1 MNAFSVLVLEFIVS
15 RAHLRTKSNSNSRLQ
30 PVSASVPLRWSDER
44 SPSFFSS
51 RHSRTPSSP
60 SSSSSSSSHA
70 VNMKQITKP
79 IRIPS
84 ENHFITAGKAR
95 SASRQPPS
103 LDKLPEQYL
112 IGQWPRE
119 PYQPQP
125 SCMSDKA
132 TQTPGFWT
140 EDGGEVNVHKRSASW
155 GSADHLIEIA
165 KLRQQLQRSLQGS
178 RSIKEKEEVTPL
190 NQVQPKRLSAS
201 SSNMVHS
208 RPLICRMP
216 SNSDCINQELESVFI
231 CEDWGREEEKA
242 LEVRDGGRAPVPPLH
257 HGDLHAHSAEMQISC
272 SPCYCCSPTPDSEK
286 DYRNGSPLPQFSS
299 SPKPNNSYTFKRE
312 PPEGCE
318 KVKVFE
324 DLITCRTQGFPIFSC
339 PDRNKVNFTPS
350 GSAFCPVKLLCSSLF
365 PSDVAARPSPL
376 DNQTSGQTSGP
387 FTEATAQNGFPL
399 PSECCSI
406 RKCLLLS

>member
-15 RAHLRTKSNSNSRLQ
+15 RAHLRTKSNSNSRPQ

-51 RHSRTPSSP
+51 RHSRTPSS
-60 SSSSSSSSHA
+60 SSSSSTSSHA

-216 SNSDCINQELESVFI
+216 SYSDCINQELESVFI

-365 PSDVAARPSPL
+365 PSDAAARPSPL

>member
-1 MNAFSVLVLEFIVS
+1 MS
-15 RAHLRTKSNSNSRLQ
+15 RAHLRTKCNIKSRLQ

-44 SPSFFSS
+44 SPSFFQDTAEVL
-51 RHSRTPSSP
+51 HHPP
-60 SSSSSSSSHA
+60 HPHPHPH
-70 VNMKQITKP
+70 NMKQITKP

-95 SASRQPPS
+95 SASRQPLS

-178 RSIKEKEEVTPL
+178 CNIKEKEEVTQL

-201 SSNMVHS
+201 STNMIHS

-257 HGDLHAHSAEMQISC
+257 HTHSTETQMSC
-272 SPCYCCSPTPDSEK
+272 SPCFCCSPPADTDK

-299 SPKPNNSYTFKRE
+299 SPKPNNSYMFKRE

-339 PDRNKVNFTPS
+339 PDRNKVNFNPS

-365 PSDVAARPSPL
+365 PSDAAARPSPL
-376 DNQTSGQTSGP
+376 DNHTSDQMSGP
-387 FTEATAQNGFPL
+387 FTEATVQNSFPL
-399 PSECCSI
+399 RPVASERCSI

>member
-1 MNAFSVLVLEFIVS
+1 
-15 RAHLRTKSNSNSRLQ
+15 
-30 PVSASVPLRWSDER
+30 
-44 SPSFFSS
+44 
-51 RHSRTPSSP
+51 
-60 SSSSSSSSHA
+60 
-70 VNMKQITKP
+70 MKQTTKP
-79 IRIPS
+79 TRIPS
-84 ENHFITAGKAR
+84 ENHFITAGRAR

-119 PYQPQP
+119 PYQPQA
-125 SCMSDKA
+125 SCMSDQA

-140 EDGGEVNVHKRSASW
+140 EDEGEVNVHKRSASW

-178 RSIKEKEEVTPL
+178 RSIKEKEEVMHL
-190 NQVQPKRLSAS
+190 NPAQPKRLSAS
-201 SSNMVHS
+201 SSDMVRS
-208 RPLICRMP
+208 RPVICRMP
-216 SNSDCINQELESVFI
+216 SYSDCVNQELENVFI

-257 HGDLHAHSAEMQISC
+257 DHTHISC
-272 SPCYCCSPTPDSEK
+272 SPCYCCSPAAHAEK
-286 DYRNGSPLPQFSS
+286 DYRCGSPLPQFSS

-324 DLITCRTQGFPIFSC
+324 DLITCRTPGFPIFSC

-365 PSDVAARPSPL
+365 PSDAAARPS
-376 DNQTSGQTSGP
+376 SGQTSGSFAELRP
-387 FTEATAQNGFPL
+387 VS
-399 PSECCSI
+399 SEHCSI

>member
-1 MNAFSVLVLEFIVS
+1 MNTFSVLVLEFIIVS
-15 RAHLRTKSNSNSRLQ
+15 RAQIRTKCNNNSRFK
-30 PVSASVPLRWSDER
+30 PVSNSVPLRWSDQTR
-44 SPSFFSS
+44 SASFSSS
-51 RHSRTPSSP
+51 RHSRSP
-60 SSSSSSSSHA
+60 SSSLSSHA
-70 VNMKQITKP
+70 ANMKQITKP
-79 IRIPS
+79 TRIPS
-84 ENHFITAGKAR
+84 ENHFITAGRAR

-112 IGQWPRE
+112 TGQWPRE
-119 PYQPQP
+119 PYQPQA

-132 TQTPGFWT
+132 TQTPGSWT
-140 EDGGEVNVHKRSASW
+140 EDEGEVNVHKRSASW

-178 RSIKEKEEVTPL
+178 RSIKEKEEMTQL
-190 NQVQPKRLSAS
+190 NPAQPKRLSAS
-201 SSNMVHS
+201 SSNMVLS
-208 RPLICRMP
+208 RPVLCRMP
-216 SNSDCINQELESVFI
+216 SYSDCVNQELENVFI

-257 HGDLHAHSAEMQISC
+257 HTHSTETQISC
-272 SPCYCCSPTPDSEK
+272 SPCYCCSPAADAEK
-286 DYRNGSPLPQFSS
+286 DYRCGSPLPQFSS

-365 PSDVAARPSPL
+365 PSDDAARPS
-376 DNQTSGQTSGP
+376 SGQTSGS
-387 FTEATAQNGFPL
+387 FTELRPVS
-399 PSECCSI
+399 SERCSI